1 LVAGWWCRLE
11 IYRTL
16 FDDVESSPMICLC
29 YGLGQEHLSERLPTV
44 IQSVDRSVRILLA
57 LQGARRLS
65 LSELAARVELPASTV
80 HGIVRTLADH
90 GMVEQEAGSA
100 RYMLGPAVLR
110 LSSVYLD
117 SLEFRSRALKWAEEL
132 ARRTVLSVR
141 AGVLL
146 LDDVIIVH
154 HEPRP
159 DGSRQ
164 MPEVG
169 FVIPSHASALG
180 KAILAFRGFAPTA
193 GTQLRRMTGETMVDP
208 TELAVHLVEVSQTG
222 IATEHDEALLGESSV
237 GAPVF
242 DATGLVVGAIGV
254 VLPSSDW
261 PPPASLQDDVREAA
275 RNISRELGASGWP
288 VYPVQVDNREDS
300 A

>member
-1 LVAGWWCRLE
+1 
-11 IYRTL
+11 
-16 FDDVESSPMICLC
+16 M
-29 YGLGQEHLSERLPTV
+29 

-65 LSELAARVELPASTV
+65 LSDLAAQVELPGSTV
-80 HGIVRTLADH
+80 HGILRTLAAH
-90 GMVEQEAGSA
+90 GMVEQEPGSL

-132 ARRTVLSVR
+132 ARRSGASVR
-141 AGVLL
+141 AGVRLL
-146 LDDVIIVH
+146 NDVIIVH

-164 MPEVG
+164 MPEIG
-169 FVIPSHASALG
+169 FVIPAHASALG
-180 KAILAFRGFAPTA
+180 KAILAFRGENNEERP
-193 GTQLRRMTGETMVDP
+193 GEPLRRMTGETIVDRRL
-208 TELAVHLVEVSQTG
+208 LADHLKEVARTG
-222 IATEHDEALLGESSV
+222 IAFEHDEAVLGESSLA
-237 GAPVF
+237 APVF
-242 DATGLVVGAIGV
+242 DSTGLVVGALSA
-254 VLPSSDW
+254 VLPSSEW
-261 PPPASLQDDVREAA
+261 PPPASLHDDVREAA

-288 VYPVQVDNREDS
+288 VYPPVAQPAAS

>member
-1 LVAGWWCRLE
+1 L
-11 IYRTL
+11 
-16 FDDVESSPMICLC
+16 
-29 YGLGQEHLSERLPTV
+29 

-65 LSELAARVELPASTV
+65 LSELAARVELPGSTV
-80 HGIVRTLADH
+80 HGILRTLVGH
-90 GMVEQEAGSA
+90 GMVEQEAGSS

-132 ARRTVLSVR
+132 ARRTGAPVR
-141 AGVLL
+141 AGVSL
-146 LDDVIIVH
+146 LDDIIIVH

-169 FVIPSHASALG
+169 FVIPAHASALG
-180 KAILAFRGFAPTA
+180 KALLAFRAEAYGPQSK
-193 GTQLRRMTGETMVDP
+193 GQLRRMTGETIVDP
-208 TELAVHLVEVSQTG
+208 VELTAHLKEVARTG
-222 IATEHDEALLGESSV
+222 IATERDEALLGESGV
-237 GAPVF
+237 AAPVF
-242 DATGLVVGAIGV
+242 DATGLAVGAIGV
-254 VLPSSDW
+254 VLPSSEW
-261 PPPASLQDDVREAA
+261 PPTASIQDDVREAA
-275 RNISRELGASGWP
+275 RNISRELGATGWP
-288 VYPVQVDNREDS
+288 GYPLESEPAAS

>member
-1 LVAGWWCRLE
+1 
-11 IYRTL
+11 
-16 FDDVESSPMICLC
+16 
-29 YGLGQEHLSERLPTV
+29 V

-65 LSELAARVELPASTV
+65 LSELAARVDLPASTV
-80 HGIVRTLADH
+80 HGILRTLADH

-132 ARRTVLSVR
+132 ARRSVMAVR

-169 FVIPSHASALG
+169 FVIPAHASALG
-180 KAILAFRGFAPTA
+180 KAILAFRGFSPPT
-193 GTQLRRMTGETMVDP
+193 GVPLRRMTGETVVDP
-208 TELAVHLVEVSQTG
+208 MEVAAGLADVARTG
-222 IATEHDEALLGESSV
+222 TATEHDEALLGESSIA
-237 GAPVF
+237 APVF
-242 DATGLVVGAIGV
+242 DGTGLVVGAIGV
-254 VLPSSDW
+254 VLPSSEW
-261 PPPASLQDDVREAA
+261 PAPASLHDDVREAA
-275 RNISRELGASGWP
+275 RNISRELGAPGWP
-288 VYPVQVDNREDS
+288 MYPGTS
-300 A
+300 AEGHEVASA

>member
-1 LVAGWWCRLE
+1 VPSRD
-11 IYRTL
+11 L
-16 FDDVESSPMICLC
+16 FEEDGP
-29 YGLGQEHLSERLPTV
+29 V

-57 LQGARRLS
+57 LQAARRLS
-65 LSELAARVELPASTV
+65 LSDLAARVDLPNSTV
-80 HGIVRTLADH
+80 HGILRTLAAH
-90 GMVEQEAGSA
+90 GMVEQEAGSL

-132 ARRTVLSVR
+132 ARRTGASVR

-146 LDDVIIVH
+146 LDDVIVVH

-169 FVIPSHASALG
+169 FVVPAHASALG
-180 KAILAFRGFAPTA
+180 KALLAFEPRTHAWPA
-193 GTQLRRMTGETMVDP
+193 GPLRSMTGETIVDP
-208 TELAVHLVEVSQTG
+208 ARLADHLTEIARTG
-222 IATEHDEALLGESSV
+222 VATEHDEAVLGESSLA
-237 GAPVF
+237 APIF
-242 DATGLVVGAIGV
+242 DATGAAVGAIAV
-254 VLPSSDW
+254 VLQSSEW
-261 PPPASLQDDVREAA
+261 PPAPSIQDDIREAA

-288 VYPVQVDNREDS
+288 VYAVDAEPAAS

>member
-1 LVAGWWCRLE
+1 
-11 IYRTL
+11 
-16 FDDVESSPMICLC
+16 
-29 YGLGQEHLSERLPTV
+29 V

-65 LSELAARVELPASTV
+65 LSDLSARLDLPNSTV
-80 HGIVRTLADH
+80 HGILRTLAAH
-90 GMVEQEAGSA
+90 GMVEQEPGSS

-132 ARRTVLSVR
+132 ARRTGAAVC

-146 LDDVIIVH
+146 LDDVIVVH

-169 FVIPSHASALG
+169 FVVPAHASALG
-180 KAILAFRGFAPTA
+180 KALLAFHSDG
-193 GTQLRRMTGETMVDP
+193 RRPHSPLVSMTGETIVDP
-208 TELAVHLVEVSQTG
+208 ARLADEFADVASTG
-222 IATEHDEALLGESSV
+222 LATEHDEAVLGESSLA
-237 GAPVF
+237 APVF
-242 DATGLVVGAIGV
+242 DATGAVVGAIAV
-254 VLPSSDW
+254 VLQSSEW
-261 PPPASLQDDVREAA
+261 PPPESTRDDVREAA
-275 RNISRELGASGWP
+275 RNISRELGAPGWP
-288 VYPVQVDNREDS
+288 LYAVDSEPAAS

>member
-1 LVAGWWCRLE
+1 
-11 IYRTL
+11 
-16 FDDVESSPMICLC
+16 M
-29 YGLGQEHLSERLPTV
+29 

-57 LQGARRLS
+57 LQAARRLS
-65 LSELAARVELPASTV
+65 LSDLAARVDLPSSTV
-80 HGIVRTLADH
+80 HGIVRTLAEH
-90 GMVEQEAGSA
+90 GMVEQEAGSL

-132 ARRTVLSVR
+132 ARRTGAAVR

-146 LDDVIIVH
+146 LDDVIVVH

-169 FVIPSHASALG
+169 FVMPAHASALG
-180 KAILAFRGFAPTA
+180 KALLAFSPHPRPLPT
-193 GTQLRRMTGETMVDP
+193 TMLRSMTGETIVDP
-208 TELAVHLVEVSQTG
+208 TQLAEHLADVARTG
-222 IATEHDEALLGESSV
+222 VATEHDEAVLGESSLA
-237 GAPVF
+237 APIF
-242 DATGLVVGAIGV
+242 DATGAAVGAIAV
-254 VLPSSDW
+254 VLQSSEW
-261 PPPASLQDDVREAA
+261 PPAPTLRDDVREAA

-288 VYPVQVDNREDS
+288 VYAIHAAAS

>member
-1 LVAGWWCRLE
+1 
-11 IYRTL
+11 
-16 FDDVESSPMICLC
+16 M
-29 YGLGQEHLSERLPTV
+29 
-44 IQSVDRSVRILLA
+44 RILLA

-65 LSELAARVELPASTV
+65 LAELAARLQLPASTV
-80 HGIVRTLADH
+80 HGILAPLVAH
-90 GMVEQEAGSA
+90 GMVEQEAGSS

-132 ARRTVLSVR
+132 GRRTSAAVR

-146 LDDVIIVH
+146 LGDVIIVH
-154 HEPRP
+154 NEPRP

-169 FVIPSHASALG
+169 FVIPAHASALG
-180 KAILAFRGFAPTA
+180 KALLAFRPEVVAGRAP
-193 GTQLRRMTGETMVDP
+193 GEFRRMTGDTIVDP
-208 TELAVHLVEVSQTG
+208 AQLDAHLTEVARTG
-222 IATEHDEALLGESSV
+222 VATEHDEALLGESSIA
-237 GAPVF
+237 APVF
-242 DATGLVVGAIGV
+242 DAAGSAVGAIGI
-254 VLPSSDW
+254 VLPSSEW
-261 PPPASLQDDVREAA
+261 PPSASMHDDVREAA

-288 VYPVQVDNREDS
+288 MYPTLAQPAS